1 MQRLRHLSDSSQPAA
16 VAHPEKE
23 GRRQR
28 HHEGTYVHI
37 SIIMDGG
44 GGGDDDDDDDEN
56 NNIIINVCFVFF
68 PRLLVSCQTRLTAS

>member
-1 MQRLRHLSDSSQPAA
+1 
-16 VAHPEKE
+16 
-23 GRRQR
+23 
-28 HHEGTYVHI
+28 
-37 SIIMDGG
+37 MDGG